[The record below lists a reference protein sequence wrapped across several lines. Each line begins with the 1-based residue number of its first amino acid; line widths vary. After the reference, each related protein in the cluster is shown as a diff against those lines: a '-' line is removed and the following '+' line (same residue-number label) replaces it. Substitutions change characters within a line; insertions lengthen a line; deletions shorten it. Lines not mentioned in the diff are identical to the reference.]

1 MIPMNETSEKDSTPT
16 QEEARE
22 PGFWEVVM
30 SVLAAALGVQ
40 TSKNRERD
48 FTKGNPLGLYRSGT
62 DLYDFVCADTDRRR
76 ESDSLAGLPTLKKL
90 QGHRLD
96 LASGHT

>member
-1 MIPMNETSEKDSTPT
+1 MAPMSEPTENKENEVEPDATATDKP
-16 QEEARE
+16 RE

-48 FTKGNPLGLYRSGT
+48 FTTGNPLV
-62 DLYDFVCADTDRRR
+62 FIA
-76 ESDSLAGLPTLKKL
+76 AGLIFTILFVLTLIGVVNL
-90 QGHRLD
+90 IL
-96 LASGHT
+96 

>member
-16 QEEARE
+16 QKEPHE

-48 FTKGNPLGLYRSGT
+48 FTKGNPLV
-62 DLYDFVCADTDRRR
+62 FIA
-76 ESDSLAGLPTLKKL
+76 AGLIFTILFVLTLIGVVNL
-90 QGHRLD
+90 IL
-96 LASGHT
+96 

>member
-1 MIPMNETSEKDSTPT
+1 MTPINDTSKKDSTPT
-16 QEEARE
+16 EEEARA

-48 FTKGNPLGLYRSGT
+48 FTKGNPLV
-62 DLYDFVCADTDRRR
+62 FIA
-76 ESDSLAGLPTLKKL
+76 AGLIFTILFVLTLIGVVNL
-90 QGHRLD
+90 II
-96 LASGHT
+96 

>member
-16 QEEARE
+16 QEETRE
-22 PGFWEVVM
+22 PGFWDVVV

-48 FTKGNPLGLYRSGT
+48 FTKGNPLVFIS
-62 DLYDFVCADTDRRR
+62 
-76 ESDSLAGLPTLKKL
+76 AGLIFTILFVLTLL
-90 QGHRLD
+90 GVVNLI
-96 LASGHT
+96 L

>member
-1 MIPMNETSEKDSTPT
+1 MSPMTDTSEKEPTPDKK
-16 QEEARE
+16 EASE

-48 FTKGNPLGLYRSGT
+48 FSKGNPLV
-62 DLYDFVCADTDRRR
+62 FIA
-76 ESDSLAGLPTLKKL
+76 AGLIFTFLFVLTLIGVVNL
-90 QGHRLD
+90 IL
-96 LASGHT
+96 